1 MGHAIWLPVPAP
13 RRGTELDRRE
23 YSDRRPPFSTTVPH
37 PKNHL
42 PHPDVLP
49 RRRDVGYRGDSREQA
64 TPRDERHVPTKTGG
78 DHGSR
83 PSPCSAEGR
92 PAPTA
97 TDRSG
102 SDATR
107 WIPIAGWTWPSPEP
121 PTACRPATPFRH
133 TIRGQELLQILR
145 MLWLVHHF
153 IHDKLTFAS
162 GRPDWA
168 LPPAETARRS
178 VPVVQAATA
187 RWPHQP
193 CHGRALLRHPAE
205 GRSRSVCL
213 A

>member
-23 YSDRRPPFSTTVPH
+23 YSDRRPPFSTTTVPH

-49 RRRDVGYRGDSREQA
+49 RRRDVGYRGLSREQA

-102 SDATR
+102 SDANR

-133 TIRGQELLQILR
+133 TWPGTPANLAHALAGTSLHSRQTHSCDPVGPTSTATCRDGPPLSPGSSGCDGT
-145 MLWLVHHF
+145 MA
-153 IHDKLTFAS
+153 AS
-162 GRPDWA
+162 
-168 LPPAETARRS
+168 TM
-178 VPVVQAATA
+178 
-187 RWPHQP
+187 
-193 CHGRALLRHPAE
+193 
-205 GRSRSVCL
+205 SR
-213 A
+213 